1 MKLGIIKEKE
11 QIMVKLLDDFSG
23 EDIEEN
29 YVCFFLDNKNAKE
42 LADKILEE
50 IANTKQS

>member
-11 QIMVKLLDDFSG
+11 QIMVKLLDDFSE

-29 YVCFFLDNKNAKE
+29 YVCFFLDNKNAEE
-42 LADKILEE
+42 LANKIMEKL
-50 IANTKQS
+50 K